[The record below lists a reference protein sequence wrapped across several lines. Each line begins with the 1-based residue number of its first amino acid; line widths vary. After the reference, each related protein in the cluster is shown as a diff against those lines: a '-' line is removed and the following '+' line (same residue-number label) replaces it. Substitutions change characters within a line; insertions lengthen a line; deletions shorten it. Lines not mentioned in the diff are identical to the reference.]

1 MKKSLYASVAVLAL
15 VLASPALAQRDDRD
29 NKDENAPR
37 AGHVSHDNDTDK
49 NQPSDQNRERPPP
62 SPTVSPNGTMGS
74 ETRGKPEPSGTM
86 GTERGNRH
94 GRGTMRPGTTTAPT
108 NTGGTTAPRTGKMAP
123 RTGTSAPPTGRIG
136 TGPHVHNPAFN
147 SMRRVTTATQRFH
160 FGVYVRPSGWYYH
173 RWTFG
178 EFLPAFFF
186 TSNYWILDWGNFY
199 LDAPPPG
206 TIWVRVGNDA
216 LLIDEYSGE
225 VIEVVYGIFY

>member
-29 NKDENAPR
+29 NKDENVPR
-37 AGHVSHDNDTDK
+37 SHTSHDTDT
-49 NQPSDQNRERPPP
+49 NTPPREENRERPPSP
-62 SPTVSPNGTMGS
+62 SASPSVSPNGTMGT
-74 ETRGKPEPSGTM
+74 ERGTRHERGTTNAPEPSGTM
-86 GTERGNRH
+86 GTQRGTRHERGTTN
-94 GRGTMRPGTTTAPT
+94 TMRPATTVRPNATGT
-108 NTGGTTAPRTGKMAP
+108 MAP
-123 RTGTSAPPTGRIG
+123 RTGRIG

-160 FGVYVRPSGWYYH
+160 FGTYVRPSGWYYH

-186 TSNYWILDWGNFY
+186 TRDYWILDWGNFY

-206 TIWVRVGNDA
+206 TIWVRVGDDA

>member
-1 MKKSLYASVAVLAL
+1 MNKSLYASVAVLAL
-15 VLASPALAQRDDRD
+15 VLASPALAQRDD
-29 NKDENAPR
+29 NKDENTPR
-37 AGHVSHDNDTDK
+37 AGHVSRDSDTDK
-49 NQPSDQNRERPPP
+49 NKPNEQNRERPPP
-62 SPTVSPNGTMGS
+62 ASSPTSPTVSPNGTMGS
-74 ETRGKPEPSGTM
+74 ENGGKPQPSGTM
-86 GTERGNRH
+86 GTTRH
-94 GRGTMRPGTTTAPT
+94 ERGTMRPGTMTAPT
-108 NTGGTTAPRTGKMAP
+108 NTSGTTAPRTGKMAP

-147 SMRRVTTATQRFH
+147 SMRRVTTASQRFH
-160 FGVYVRPSGWYYH
+160 IGTYVRPSGFYVH

-206 TIWVRVGNDA
+206 TIWVRVGDDA